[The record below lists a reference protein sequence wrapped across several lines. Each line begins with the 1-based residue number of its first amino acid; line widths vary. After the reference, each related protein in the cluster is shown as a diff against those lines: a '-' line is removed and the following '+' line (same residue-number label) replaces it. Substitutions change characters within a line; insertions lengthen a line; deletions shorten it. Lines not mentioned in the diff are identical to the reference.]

1 MLISVQLQSDRLTVV
16 LNLLIDC
23 YRYQYVFRLV
33 CYPANQDPNSGFA
46 CVDSS
51 PYSTDFP

>member
-1 MLISVQLQSDRLTVV
+1 MLISVQLQSDRLTAV

-23 YRYQYVFRLV
+23 YKYQYVFRLV
-33 CYPANQDPNSGFA
+33 CYPANQEPNSGFA